1 MSSGSANGRI
11 EDVEALR
18 DRYGTPKSTTELK
31 RLARL
36 DQHCRA
42 LIAASP
48 FLVLGTSD
56 AEGNQD
62 VSPRGDP
69 PGFVKVLDDSH
80 LLLPDRPGNRLL
92 DSLSNLV
99 AQPKVGLLFLVP
111 GMNETLRVNGTARIV
126 TDPGVLEPLAVDGKP
141 PPSALLIEV
150 QEAYLH
156 CAKAFLRSK
165 LWESETQVD
174 RRDFPSL
181 GKMIADQIAGLDAEE
196 TEAGIQEFYKK
207 RLY

>member
-1 MSSGSANGRI
+1 MNGSI
-11 EDVEALR
+11 DSLEVLR

-36 DQHCRA
+36 DKHCRA

-56 AEGNQD
+56 SEGNQD

-69 PGFVKVLDDSH
+69 PGFVKVVDDRH
-80 LLLPDRPGNRLL
+80 LLLPDRPGNKLL

-99 AQPKVGLLFLVP
+99 AQPKVGLLFMVP
-111 GMNETLRVNGTARIV
+111 GMNETLRINGTAQIV
-126 TDPGVLEPLAVDGKP
+126 TDPEVLEPLAVDGKL

-165 LWESETQVD
+165 LWDSETQVD
-174 RRDFPSL
+174 RKDFPSL
-181 GKMIADQIAGLDAEE
+181 GRMIADQISGLDAEE
-196 TEAGIQEFYKK
+196 TEAGIQESYKK